1 MHSFNVLNWVPFG
14 IFNVTHYI
22 DVFIE
27 SPGALY
33 CALTVGPGRAVPNA
47 AENVIGPICL
57 FYCVWGCSAR
67 AIGGIKKICT
77 GALMGVNPGLVA
89 AKETRTV
96 DHSRAFLERWWDRK

>member
-67 AIGGIKKICT
+67 AIGGIKKNLHRGT
-77 GALMGVNPGLVA
+77 HGG
-89 AKETRTV
+89 
-96 DHSRAFLERWWDRK
+96 